1 GLLRAVCPRAGGL
14 LRHRRDCRAGRD
26 TGPPRRGAG
35 RGAREVAAGERGRQ
49 GGRLRRGASGDLGRP
64 RDRAS
69 RAQGRPTARDRS
81 APNSGF
87 SRHTWFRAPRLV

>member
-1 GLLRAVCPRAGGL
+1 
-14 LRHRRDCRAGRD
+14 RD

-49 GGRLRRGASGDLGRP
+49 GGRLRRGASGDLGRL

-69 RAQGRPTARDRS
+69 RAQGR
-81 APNSGF
+81 
-87 SRHTWFRAPRLV
+87 L